1 MLKQLTLAAC
11 AALALGACSD
21 DSDSTGPPSGRN
33 ATGAIYVQTND
44 ASANQVVAFR
54 RAADGQ
60 LTPLGSFATGGR
72 GTGMPRLGS
81 QGPMILSDDDQRL
94 FVANVGSSEITTF
107 AVTDAGLTM
116 IGKVASG
123 GTMPFSIALRGN
135 LLYVLNA
142 GSSAAAAAANIT
154 AFTVGAT
161 GTLTP
166 IAGSARPLSTAY
178 PAPAQVSFS
187 PDGGTLVVT
196 EKMTGKI
203 DTYAVGAN
211 GLATGPVVHAANGIT
226 PFGFDFTSSGV
237 FVVTEAFDAAPGQ
250 AAASS
255 YSLAGASGFQL
266 LSASVKNTEA
276 EVCWAVISED
286 NQFAYVTNFGTG
298 TLSSYRIAADGR
310 LTLLQAIAGRTSQ
323 TLGPRDADLST
334 GGRYLYVLDIGFTD
348 RATQAVNAFE
358 VQADGGLRKIGAYP
372 LPQFY
377 AAAAGLAAR

>member
-1 MLKQLTLAAC
+1 MKQLAIAAC
-11 AALALGACSD
+11 AALTLSACSD
-21 DSDSTGPPSGRN
+21 TPGATGPPSDRN
-33 ATGAIYVQTND
+33 ATGAVYVQTND

-54 RAADGQ
+54 RTANGQ
-60 LTPLGSFATGGR
+60 LAPLGSFATGGR

-94 FVANVGSSEITTF
+94 FVANVGSSEITSF

-142 GSSAAAAAANIT
+142 GSRAAAAAANIT
-154 AFTVGAT
+154 AFTVGAG

-178 PAPAQVSFS
+178 PEPAQVSFS
-187 PDGGTLVVT
+187 PDGATLVVT

-203 DTYAVGAN
+203 DTYTVGAN
-211 GLATGPVVHAANGIT
+211 GLATGPVVHASNGQT
-226 PFGFDFTSSGV
+226 PFGFDFTSRGV

-255 YSLAGASGFQL
+255 YSLAGAGGFQL
-266 LSASVKNTEA
+266 LSGSVKNTEA

-286 NQFAYVTNFGTG
+286 DRFAYVTNFGTG
-298 TLSSYRIAADGR
+298 TLSSYRVAADGR

-323 TLGPRDADLST
+323 TLGPRDADLSA

-358 VQADGGLRKIGAYP
+358 VQADGGLRKVGAYP